1 VVRDPAQIDP
11 RRLAVLL
18 AKAEDRVLDCL
29 IIELPGRV
37 DSTRE

>member
-1 VVRDPAQIDP
+1 MGLVQE
-11 RRLAVLL
+11 
-18 AKAEDRVLDCL
+18 AEDRVLDRL